1 MKNLSVLLV
10 FVVALVGVFST
21 LQADARSHVRVEP
34 AAFEAPVPLPDDGAA
49 VAEANKK
56 RKKKKGD
63 KDDTRD
69 EEELRSR
76 PALHALELVDPGA
89 LEFVARMNLVAAGR

>member
-10 FVVALVGVFST
+10 FVFALVGVFST
-21 LQADARSHVRVEP
+21 LQAEARSQIRVAP
-34 AAFEAPVPLPDDGAA
+34 AAFTAPVPLSDPADA

-56 RKKKKGD
+56 KKKKKD
-63 KDDTRD
+63 KDSERD
-69 EEELRSR
+69 EEEVHTR